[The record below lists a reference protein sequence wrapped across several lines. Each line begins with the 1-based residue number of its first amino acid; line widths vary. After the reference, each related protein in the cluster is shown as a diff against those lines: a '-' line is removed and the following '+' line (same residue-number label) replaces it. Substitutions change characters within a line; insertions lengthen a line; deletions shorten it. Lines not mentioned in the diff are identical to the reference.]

1 MSCLCMG
8 LQPLLS
14 QSTCSESAGWSCS
27 SWPQRA
33 PSCSQGWAQS
43 SRSWDVHPSFT
54 PTQSEASQSSKRSC
68 TAALPDSSRDRALVE
83 LTKTFLSVCMAQRPP
98 AWNAHSHA
106 KMWAPVVSVTA
117 SNWAGSSW
125 KSEGEIHGI
134 RAVKLELSLCLSSAV
149 PVLWQGHRNTTF
161 VLLGYFT
168 FAALTESHA
177 VALWLFS
184 PSFHN
189 ESYRAPS
196 HVLLVMLNVCL
207 FWGLSLQM
215 R

>member
-27 SWPQRA
+27 SWPRRA

-134 RAVKLELSLCLSSAV
+134 RAVQRTGSSNLACVWAQLCLSFGKGTGTPHLSSWA
-149 PVLWQGHRNTTF
+149 T
-161 VLLGYFT
+161 LLSQRLLK
-168 FAALTESHA
+168 AM
-177 VALWLFS
+177 LWLFGFS
-184 PSFHN
+184 LLPFTM
-189 ESYRAPS
+189 RATG
-196 HVLLVMLNVCL
+196 HRVMCC
-207 FWGLSLQM
+207 W
-215 R
+215 